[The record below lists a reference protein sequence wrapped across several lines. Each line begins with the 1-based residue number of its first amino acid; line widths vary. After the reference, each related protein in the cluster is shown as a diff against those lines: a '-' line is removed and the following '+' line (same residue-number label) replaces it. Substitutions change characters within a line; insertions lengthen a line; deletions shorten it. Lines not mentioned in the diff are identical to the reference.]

1 MKEKIIILIKGFIM
15 GIANIIPGVSGGTLA
30 MTLGIYEQLISSISH
45 FFTKLK
51 ENLNFLI
58 PLGIGIVLSLLS
70 MSRVIDYSYVHFP
83 LPTTLFFM
91 GLVLGGIPM
100 IYKKVKDEKKTKPSN
115 AIIFIITF
123 ALVIFMAVVPMI
135 FSGVGDVN
143 LDTLSFGGYILVL
156 LVGII
161 AAATMVIPGISGS
174 LMLMLLG
181 YYYPIIGLI
190 KSLTKFEN
198 LGHNIVVAG
207 FFGVGVLIGFV
218 VISKLIEFLFSKYE
232 KKFYFGVLGF
242 IIASAPAI
250 LISAYREITFIIDIP
265 QILVAIILFGIG
277 TTVSY
282 KLGEK

>member
-58 PLGIGIVLSLLS
+58 PLGIGIALSLLS

-115 AIIFIITF
+115 TIIFIITF

-232 KKFYFGVLGF
+232 KKFY
-242 IIASAPAI
+242 
-250 LISAYREITFIIDIP
+250 YTF
-265 QILVAIILFGIG
+265 
-277 TTVSY
+277 
-282 KLGEK
+282 

>member
-265 QILVAIILFGIG
+265 QILAAIILFGIG